1 MRPTR
6 RAAWL
11 PLLLLLAPPAR
22 AGESIVVFDPE
33 LRDTSGE
40 GERPDQQQRLGMI
53 GALLRQGLAESG
65 RYSLVDPA
73 PQRAR
78 LAQGPALGSCGACA
92 AEAARA
98 LGAQL
103 ALVTVVHKV
112 SNLIL
117 YFSITMLDAA
127 SEAERAVWR
136 ADIRGNTDES
146 WRHGIAWMLRHR
158 ILAEPGPGR

>member
-40 GERPDQQQRLGMI
+40 GERPDQQRRLAMT

-78 LAQGPALGSCGACA
+78 LAQGPALGGCGSCAT
-92 AEAARA
+92 EAARA

-117 YFSITMLDAA
+117 GFHIVMLDAA
-127 SEAERAVWR
+127 SGGARGSWQ

-146 WRHGIAWMLRHR
+146 WRHGVIWLLRHR